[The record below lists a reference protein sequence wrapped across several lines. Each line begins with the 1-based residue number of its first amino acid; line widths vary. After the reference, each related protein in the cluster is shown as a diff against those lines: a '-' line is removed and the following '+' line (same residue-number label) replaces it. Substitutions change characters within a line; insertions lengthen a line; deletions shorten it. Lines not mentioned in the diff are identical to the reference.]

1 MKKHGIL
8 AMAALPL
15 LVAACAR
22 EPEPEPEVLFVPGPE
37 LACAERAAIATGL
50 DASVVTVT
58 PTASTKTGATI
69 YTATAGD
76 AAYNCVVEVD
86 GTISSFTAMA
96 MMQ

>member
-1 MKKHGIL
+1 MKTQGIL

-22 EPEPEPEVLFVPGPE
+22 EPEPEVVVLAGPE
-37 LACAERAAIATGL
+37 LACAEQAAIASGL

-76 AAYNCVVEVD
+76 AAYTCVVEVD
-86 GTISSFTAMA
+86 GTVSSFTAMA

>member
-1 MKKHGIL
+1 MRKHGIL

-22 EPEPEPEVLFVPGPE
+22 EPEPEILIVAGPE
-37 LACAERAAIATGL
+37 LACAEQAAVATGL
-50 DASVVTVT
+50 DASTITVT
-58 PTASTKTGATI
+58 PTASTKTGATV

-76 AAYNCVVEVD
+76 AAFNCVVEVD
-86 GTISSFTAMA
+86 GTVSSFTPMA

>member
-22 EPEPEPEVLFVPGPE
+22 EPEPEVLIVSGPE
-37 LACAERAAIATGL
+37 LACAEQAAIASGL
-50 DASVVTVT
+50 DASVITVT

-86 GTISSFTAMA
+86 GTVSSFTAMA